1 MYVHCSAVLISP
13 QTHFVQTKGD
23 AMETPKMIRVLIAD
37 DHPVTR
43 QGIRAILEEAPDI
56 EVVGEAKDGIEAKQM
71 VVELSP
77 DILLLD
83 LVMPGLPVY
92 EIEAWVRD
100 NCPATVTLIL
110 TGHDRDYYLTKA
122 LEAGVAGVAGFL
134 IKEEAP
140 QRLVEAVRCAAQG
153 EVLISG
159 KQFSRARSWYAETLK
174 PWKSLTERER
184 QVLKLVAE
192 GLANKQ
198 IAQVL
203 TISERTVENH
213 IHNLLSKL
221 GVTSRSQ
228 AIAWV
233 LQHDLVE
240 ELDAPGRFPRAESRG
255 DQPDKMSV
263 FHDDKSKKAW
273 QNDTRRRKT
282 GEYQTKGDL

>member
-1 MYVHCSAVLISP
+1 
-13 QTHFVQTKGD
+13 
-23 AMETPKMIRVLIAD
+23 MEIPKRTIRVLIAD

-56 EVVGEAKDGIEAKQM
+56 EVVGEAKDGVEAKQM
-71 VVELSP
+71 VAELDP

-92 EIEAWVRD
+92 EIEAWVRA
-100 NCPATVTLIL
+100 NCPTTVTLIL

-122 LEAGVAGVAGFL
+122 LEAGVAGFL

-140 QRLVEAVRCAAQG
+140 QRLVEAVCCAAQG

-159 KQFSRARSWYAETLK
+159 KQFSRARSWHTEALK
-174 PWKSLTERER
+174 PWESLTERER
-184 QVLKLVAE
+184 QVLGLVVK

-221 GVTSRSQ
+221 GVTSRAQ
-228 AIAWV
+228 AIGWIW
-233 LQHDLVE
+233 QHNLVE
-240 ELDAPGRFPRAESRG
+240 ELDTLGQFPCIESKG
-255 DQPDKMSV
+255 DQPD
-263 FHDDKSKKAW
+263 
-273 QNDTRRRKT
+273 
-282 GEYQTKGDL
+282 